1 LAVEQTARRGEFPR
15 ERFEVGRRGEARWVL
30 LGLVGLVAVGAIV
43 QIWFPSRI
51 VAPWILI
58 DELIYSDLARSLAD
72 TGTFHV
78 RGESIPWSNFGY
90 VVLIAPAWLVTDAQ
104 ATAYVLAK
112 TTNVSLGVVAIVLV
126 YLWARRLTTTGYAA
140 LAAGLTALMPSLLYA
155 GTLMSVSPT
164 FSPSRRGGGDS
175 RELGVQLEVQR
186 VG

>member
-1 LAVEQTARRGEFPR
+1 
-15 ERFEVGRRGEARWVL
+15 VL

-126 YLWARRLTTTGYAA
+126 YLRARRLTTTGYAA
-140 LAAGLTALMPSLLYA
+140 LAAGLTALMPSLLCA

-175 RELGVQLEVQR
+175 RELGLQLEIQR

>member
-1 LAVEQTARRGEFPR
+1 
-15 ERFEVGRRGEARWVL
+15 VL

-175 RELGVQLEVQR
+175 RELGLQLEIQR

>member
-15 ERFEVGRRGEARWVL
+15 ERFEVGRRGEAHWVL
-30 LGLVGLVAVGAIV
+30 FGLVGLVAVAIV
-43 QIWFPSRI
+43 HIWLASRI
-51 VAPWILI
+51 VTPWILI
-58 DELIYSDLARSLAD
+58 DELIYSDLVRSLAD

-78 RGESIPWSNFGY
+78 RGEPIPWSNFGY

-126 YLWARRLTTTGYAA
+126 YLCARRLTTTGYAA